1 MPVAFLWSWGDWLV
15 LRAWDNENRV
25 FVRAEMP
32 MTNAIRIHET
42 GGPEVLRWEAVTVG
56 DLVRLFEAH
65 KRENREL
72 KSRVAA
78 LQADNTRLAGKLASA
93 IRSVDAVLESL
104 PEA

>member
-1 MPVAFLWSWGDWLV
+1 MDDDIDYLEEQI
-15 LRAWDNENRV
+15 NE
-25 FVRAEMP
+25 
-32 MTNAIRIHET
+32 
-42 GGPEVLRWEAVTVG
+42 
-56 DLVRLFEAH
+56 LVRLFEAH